1 MNKSR
6 IDKILFAS
14 ILGIIF
20 MVFIIIS
27 CTQRKIPGS
36 SAISAVPQSAPIFI
50 KINNA
55 VKLVQVLG
63 VQNEWWKLLGNLEEV
78 KPLKSAISSLDSIIN
93 FNEESKLFF
102 EEKEVVLSMSPGKN
116 GEVILLTIIP
126 LNVVGDQNLAN
137 DFIEHFIKTHHLI
150 QTRRKFN
157 KTSVFD
163 LTDVNDSEFRF
174 TYSFS
179 KNFLILSH
187 DMSMV
192 EESISQLDANI
203 GKVDYELAP
212 LLKTI
217 NNQAGINIFI
227 NHKIAGGI
235 LSKLSSDQLEKKL
248 SLMNSYSGWTELD
261 ATIKDDKVILSGF
274 TNGDS
279 KKNYFSNIFLHQQ
292 PGISKIESVLPTN
305 IDYFSSYY
313 ISDIKIF
320 FNEHKNYLDKL
331 NLFPE
336 NQNQLTDIEKAT
348 GVDLKNLFNE
358 VFDCEI
364 AESGISIDPPAKRL
378 SKILIV
384 KTKSGSV
391 ALKKMIDFQET
402 YIQSSKNS
410 SIEWEKEFKID
421 NQTNIK
427 LYKFPVENM
436 PGLLFRNLFAN
447 IKASWFTVFNNYL
460 IFADS
465 YPALEKVI
473 LSNVLGETLIAD
485 SDYIKFQSGL
495 TSKNNYYFFCNSSVA
510 FREANLFFN
519 KEISN
524 EISTNLEFGKFKYIA
539 WQVST
544 SGNMVYNNS
553 CMFYSPEMRTRPQTV
568 WQSHLNST
576 LSKKPLIIE
585 SRYDQQENEIVLA
598 DFKNNLYLLNNV
610 GRIVWQINAGSPI
623 LSEIHLIDYKKN
635 GDYNLVFNTK
645 EKLFIVDKKGKNV
658 ENFPVS
664 FPFSATNGVSVFDY
678 ENTKN
683 YRFFVATDDQK
694 IYAYDSDGKLLE
706 GWEPF
711 RTDHVVNQPIQHF
724 SIDGKDYIVASD
736 QMRDYIFD
744 RKGNIR
750 VPTDVVYQHSV
761 NNRLYLE
768 RRTSL
773 HEPRLVTTDSNG
785 KIHRSYFDGKHE
797 VVEFNELN
805 DSHYFLAANTDEDK
819 EIEYLFVQG
828 NQIILQN
835 SDGTT
840 VFNQQIGSEITSIP
854 TVFNFSDYAKKIGVC
869 CATSN
874 KILLFNANGTI
885 CTGFPLDGCTEFN
898 IGFTS
903 DNRSNFNL
911 LVGSPDGYLYNY
923 LVK

>member
-1 MNKSR
+1 MNSKG
-6 IDKILFAS
+6 ILKIILPLVIGVLLFS
-14 ILGIIF
+14 LF
-20 MVFIIIS
+20 LIS
-27 CTQRKIPGS
+27 CTPRKYSGS
-36 SAISAVPQSAPIFI
+36 SAVTAVPESTPVFF
-50 KINNA
+50 KINDA
-55 VKLVQVLG
+55 VKFVQALG
-63 VQNEWWKLLGNLEEV
+63 AKNEWWKLLGNIGKVETLQNYIQAIDSTLKGSPDFKKFIGGKEIVLSLSSTEV
-78 KPLKSAISSLDSIIN
+78 GKINGLIIVPLCNIGDKSLADDIIEGIIN
-93 FNEESKLFF
+93 TRSLLISK
-102 EEKEVVLSMSPGKN
+102 S
-116 GEVILLTIIP
+116 
-126 LNVVGDQNLAN
+126 
-137 DFIEHFIKTHHLI
+137 
-150 QTRRKFN
+150 KFN
-157 KTSVFD
+157 KVPLYELSSNGKDDFG
-163 LTDVNDSEFRF
+163 F
-174 TYSFS
+174 TYTYY
-179 KNFLILSH
+179 KDFLIIGSK
-187 DMSMV
+187 SFMV
-192 EESISQLDANI
+192 EESIRKLGLNSKDY
-203 GKVDYELAP
+203 DYELAP

-217 NNQAGINIFI
+217 NNQAELNIFI
-227 NHKIAGGI
+227 NHRTAGGI
-235 LSKLSSDQLEKKL
+235 LSKLSSDQIDKKL
-248 SLMNSYSGWTELD
+248 SLMSNFSGWTELD
-261 ATIKDDKVILSGF
+261 ATIRDDKVILSGF

-279 KKNYFSNIFLHQQ
+279 QKNYFSNIFLHQQ

-313 ISDIKIF
+313 ISNIKLF
-320 FNEHKNYLDKL
+320 FNEYKKYLDKL
-331 NLFPE
+331 NLFPD
-336 NQNQLTDIEKAT
+336 NQKQLTDIEKAT
-348 GVDLKNLFNE
+348 GIDLKNLFIE
-358 VFDCEI
+358 VFDSEI

-436 PGLLFRNLFAN
+436 PGLLFGNLFAN
-447 IKASWFTVFNNYL
+447 METSWFTVFNNYL

-465 YPALEKVI
+465 YSALEKVI

-510 FREANLFFN
+510 YREANQFFN
-519 KEISN
+519 REISDQ
-524 EISTNLEFGKFKYIA
+524 ISTNSEFGKFKYIA

-553 CMFYSPEMRTRPQTV
+553 CMFYSPEMRAKPQTV

-585 SRYDQQENEIVLA
+585 NRYDQQENEIVLA

-610 GRIVWQINAGSPI
+610 GRIVWQINTGSPI
-623 LSEIHLIDYKKN
+623 LSEIHLIDYNKS
-635 GDYNLVFNTK
+635 GDYNLVFNTN
-645 EKLFIVDKKGKNV
+645 EKLFIVDKKGKDI
-658 ENFPVS
+658 ENFPVN
-664 FPFSATNGVSVFDY
+664 FSANATNGVSVFDY

-694 IYAYDSDGKLLE
+694 INAYDSDGKLLD

-711 RTDHVVNQPIQHF
+711 KTDHVVNQPIQHF
-724 SIDGKDYIVASD
+724 SIDGKDYIIASD

-785 KIHRSYFDGKHE
+785 KIHRTYFDGTHE
-797 VVEFNELN
+797 VVDFNELN

-819 EIEYLFVQG
+819 ETEYLFVQG
-828 NQIILQN
+828 NHIVLQN
-835 SDGTT
+835 NDGTT
-840 VFNQQIGSEITSIP
+840 IFNLLIECEITSIP
-854 TVFNFSDYAKKIGVC
+854 TVFNFSDNEKRIGVC
-869 CATSN
+869 CAASN

-898 IGFTS
+898 IGFIS

-911 LVGSPDGYLYNY
+911 LVGSPEGYLYNY